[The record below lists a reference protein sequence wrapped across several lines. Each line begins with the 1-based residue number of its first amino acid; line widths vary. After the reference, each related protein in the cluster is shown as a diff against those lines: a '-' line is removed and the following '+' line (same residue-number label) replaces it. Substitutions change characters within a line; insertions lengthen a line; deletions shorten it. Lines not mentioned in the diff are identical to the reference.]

1 MRWTKRRIAAAV
13 AVAIGVLALA
23 FLVGAAW
30 YLQPQPLLPEAQAAL
45 ASTPT
50 VTFSDEGGWLA
61 YRPVDASPTTGLIFY
76 PGGKVP
82 PAAYAPAA
90 QAIAERGYAT
100 FVVRMPF
107 NLAILGIDRA
117 LDVQRAHPEITRWV
131 IGGHSL
137 GGAMAGQF
145 LSAHP
150 GAAAGLFLWA
160 AYSAGDLSSQAIRA
174 ASIYGTRDAGVG
186 SYTSPANVAKL
197 PRNLVFTAIDGGNHE
212 QMGYYTGQPNDPPA
226 TISRD
231 DQQRSAV
238 DATLA
243 LLAKIAPSRR

>member
-1 MRWTKRRIAAAV
+1 MRWTRRRV
-13 AVAIGVLALA
+13 AGAIVGVLALV
-23 FLVGAAW
+23 LVVGAAW
-30 YLQPQPLLPEAQAAL
+30 YLQPQPLLPEAEAAL

-50 VTFSDEGGWLA
+50 VAFSDADGWLE
-61 YRPVDASPTTGLIFY
+61 YTPVATTPTTGLIFY

-90 QAIAERGYAT
+90 QAIAAQGYAT
-100 FVVRMPF
+100 FVVPMPF

-117 LDVQRAHPEITRWV
+117 LDVQRAHPEITTWV
-131 IGGHSL
+131 VGGHSL

-160 AYSAGDLSSQAIRA
+160 AYSSGDLSTQPIPV
-174 ASIYGTRDAGVG
+174 ASIFGTLDSGAG
-186 SYTSPANVAKL
+186 SYASAANVAKL
-197 PRNLVFTAIDGGNHE
+197 PTDLAFTVIEGGNHE

-226 TISRD
+226 TIPRD
-231 DQQRSAV
+231 EQQHQAV
-238 DATLA
+238 EATLA
-243 LLAKIAPSRR
+243 LLERVRR

>member
-1 MRWTKRRIAAAV
+1 MDEAAGRRDGRRRARARARDR
-13 AVAIGVLALA
+13 
-23 FLVGAAW
+23 
-30 YLQPQPLLPEAQAAL
+30 L

-50 VTFSDEGGWLA
+50 VAFSDADGWLA
-61 YRPVDASPTTGLIFY
+61 YTPIDTPPRAGLIFY

-90 QAIAERGYAT
+90 RAIAERGYAT
-100 FVVRMPF
+100 FVVSMPF
-107 NLAILGIDRA
+107 NLAVLGIDRA
-117 LDVQRAHPEITRWV
+117 LDVQRAHPEIGTWV

-160 AYSAGDLSSQAIRA
+160 AYSSGDLSSQPIAA
-174 ASIYGTRDAGVG
+174 ASIYGTLDAGVA
-186 SYTSPANVAKL
+186 SYTSAANVAKL
-197 PRNLVFTAIDGGNHE
+197 PKDLSFTVIEGGNHE

-226 TISRD
+226 TITRD
-231 DQQRSAV
+231 DQQLQAIE
-238 DATLA
+238 ATLR
-243 LLAKIAPSRR
+243 LLARVAPGS

>member
-1 MRWTKRRIAAAV
+1 VRWTKRRIAAV
-13 AVAIGVLALA
+13 TIGVLALVL
-23 FLVGAAW
+23 LVGAAW
-30 YLQPQPLLPEAQAAL
+30 YLQPQPLLPEAEAAL
-45 ASTPT
+45 SSTPT
-50 VTFSDEGGWLA
+50 VAFSDADGWLEYA
-61 YRPVDASPTTGLIFY
+61 PVGTTPTTGLIFY

-90 QAIAERGYAT
+90 RAIAEHGYAA
-100 FVVRMPF
+100 FVVPMPF

-117 LDVQRAHPEITRWV
+117 LDVQRAHPEITTWV

-160 AYSAGDLSSQAIRA
+160 AYSSGDLSGQAIPA
-174 ASIYGTRDAGVG
+174 ASIYGTLDRGVAD
-186 SYTSPANVAKL
+186 YTSAANVAKL
-197 PRNLVFTAIDGGNHE
+197 PSELAFSAIDGGNHE

-226 TISRD
+226 TIPRD
-231 DQQRSAV
+231 EQQRRAV
-238 DATLA
+238 EATLA
-243 LLAKIAPSRR
+243 LLARVSR

>member
-1 MRWTKRRIAAAV
+1 MRWTKGRVAAAV
-13 AVAIGVLALA
+13 AAVIGILALA
-23 FLVGAAW
+23 ILIGAAW
-30 YLQPQPLLPEAQAAL
+30 YLQPQPLLPQAGAAL

-50 VTFSDEGGWLA
+50 VAFSDEVGWLA
-61 YRPVDASPTTGLIFY
+61 YKPVDASPTTGLIFY

-90 QAIAERGYAT
+90 QAIAARGYAT
-100 FVVRMPF
+100 FVVKMPF

-117 LDVQRAHPEITRWV
+117 LDVQRAHPEITTWV

-160 AYSAGDLSSQAIRA
+160 AYSSGDLSSQPIPA
-174 ASIYGTRDAGVG
+174 ASIYGTLDTGVG
-186 SYTSPANVAKL
+186 NYKSPANVAKL
-197 PRNLVFTAIDGGNHE
+197 PKDLAFTAIDGGNHE

-231 DQQRSAV
+231 DQQRQAIE
-238 DATLA
+238 ATLA
-243 LLAKIAPSRR
+243 LLAKVRK